1 MSSAIRVNGSWI
13 RLLAD
18 WLDRHQLA
26 APGIRA
32 QIAQYQPSDAVP
44 IEYWQHLLNQA
55 FALRPQQTNQ
65 ALEVAQG
72 VTLTHVGVLGY
83 LVVACDHLGQAMATY
98 QRFETLFY
106 GRPLASLES
115 HGDQAG
121 IYWQPEQHLPEAEE
135 IGLCA
140 LVYLARQHIDA
151 GTALPLQ
158 QVSFCH
164 QPGAAQLHAMEAF
177 FDCPVIGGAQRSG
190 LTFHA
195 SALMLPLRNSEPGLR
210 KLLEEQ
216 ASAMLKALPEPDEF
230 ERQLQ
235 AQLVRQLPDGHVS
248 LDTAARQLHCS
259 VRTLQRRLHKRQLH
273 WQGLVERTREQ
284 LARQYLCDPG
294 LSLLDIA
301 LLLGY
306 RDQSTFTRSFK
317 RWSGMTPSAFRKQHL
332 SP

>member
-1 MSSAIRVNGSWI
+1 MSTAIRVNGSWI

-44 IEYWQHLLNQA
+44 ITNWQHLLNQA

-72 VTLTHVGVLGY
+72 VTLAHVGVLGY

-164 QPGAAQLHAMEAF
+164 QPGAAQLQAMEEF
-177 FDCPVIGGAQRSG
+177 FACPVMGGAQRSG

-195 SALMLPLRNSEPGLR
+195 SALMLPLRSSEPGLR

-230 ERQLQ
+230 QQQLQ
-235 AQLVRQLPDGHVS
+235 THLVRQLPEGHTS
-248 LDTAARQLHCS
+248 IERAAAQLHCS
-259 VRTLQRRLHKRQLH
+259 VRTLQRRLQQRNLH
-273 WQGLVERTREQ
+273 WHELLERTREQ
-284 LARQYLCDPG
+284 LALQYLSDPG
-294 LSLLDIA
+294 LSLLDIT

-306 RDQSTFTRSFK
+306 RDQSTFTRAFK
-317 RWSGMTPSAFRKQHL
+317 RWTGTTPHRFRQQLGH
-332 SP
+332 S